1 MLSDEL
7 SREPLMAEYRVEVQA
22 LDSGRPRMMNSTTIS
37 ITVPH
42 NTAPELIG
50 PEEFYVAENQ
60 KPGAFV
66 GEISAR
72 VLGEL
77 RDPWET
83 VLRDPS
89 RWPVLTLSRPPR
101 SSANRRGAGAR
112 RRTLL
117 RAALLIDPREKPLPR
132 LQRGHLIGH
141 SVRSSR
147 HIV

>member
-42 NTAPELIG
+42 NTAPEIIG

-72 VLGEL
+72 DKDGN
-77 RDPWET
+77 D
-83 VLRDPS
+83 
-89 RWPVLTLSRPPR
+89 
-101 SSANRRGAGAR
+101 
-112 RRTLL
+112 
-117 RAALLIDPREKPLPR
+117 
-132 LQRGHLIGH
+132 
-141 SVRSSR
+141 
-147 HIV
+147 IVYSITESGTYDMLYL